1 MLFKKIKTKIN
12 IVRYGNVLFSR
23 GSVIPLFIEKIFDN
37 QKLPITSFEMTRF
50 ILSLEESFSLVLLA
64 LEKGSTGDVFI
75 KKLPA
80 TSIETL
86 IKTLEIIFK
95 KIKTDEIGIRQGE
108 KLHEELISEEEMK
121 STIEFSNHF
130 IIKNSLN
137 NDLDFKQFFIHGKKQ
152 KFLDGYNS
160 QNTNQLNQSDLYKI
174 LIKQNF
180 IKEKVDKF
188 FQNKTILI
196 LGGRG
201 FLGFHIRA
209 YLNYKLNLKN
219 IIVLNKED
227 LKKDKLNYKNK
238 IIKSDII
245 FNASG
250 TNRSKIKGQIIKD
263 HKDFVKVVL
272 LALKKK
278 KETLFIN
285 LSSKQQ
291 SKKSEYGKS
300 KKYVIDKLIDFSKSN
315 SLITV
320 KNIILPNL
328 FGEFS
333 KPNYNSVVSTFCYNL
348 IKNKKSNILN
358 KNIEL
363 MYVGDAIKYF
373 IEKLN
378 KKEIRVKGKIF
389 SVKKIYNIL
398 EKQNFDYKKAIVL
411 KFNNFFE
418 KTYF

>member
-1 MLFKKIKTKIN
+1 M
-12 IVRYGNVLFSR
+12 
-23 GSVIPLFIEKIFDN
+23 
-37 QKLPITSFEMTRF
+37 
-50 ILSLEESFSLVLLA
+50 
-64 LEKGSTGDVFI
+64 
-75 KKLPA
+75 
-80 TSIETL
+80 
-86 IKTLEIIFK
+86 
-95 KIKTDEIGIRQGE
+95 
-108 KLHEELISEEEMK
+108 
-121 STIEFSNHF
+121 
-130 IIKNSLN
+130 
-137 NDLDFKQFFIHGKKQ
+137 
-152 KFLDGYNS
+152 
-160 QNTNQLNQSDLYKI
+160 QN
-174 LIKQNF
+174 
-180 IKEKVDKF
+180 F

-263 HKDFVKVVL
+263 HKDFVKVIL
-272 LALKKK
+272 LTLKKKK

-291 SKKSEYGKS
+291 SNKSEYGKS
-300 KKYVIDKLIDFSKSN
+300 KKYVIDKLVDFSKSN

-363 MYVGDAIKYF
+363 MYVGDAIKCF

-389 SVKKIYNIL
+389 SVKKVYNIL
-398 EKQNFDYKKAIVL
+398 EKQNFDYKKAVVP

-418 KTYF
+418 KNLFLTYRFIQFNYGARIGDLFPKNDKRGILFEIFKNKNESHSFFSTTSKGSVRGNHFHMRKFERFITLQGKGLVYLKKVFTKKWIKIELNEKMNKFIDIPTFYEHKLINNSDQKLLSIFFTDEIYNEDNSDTFYSNQ